1 MVQPGPGGRPGPPPP
16 NRRRQPGLHGGGLRP
31 ALHAGPGREGGARP
45 GHRLPFQPRRQ
56 DRHDHAAPGRD
67 VQRRHA
73 VQRAGRAVELE
84 PRPGA
89 GGREGRHRA
98 AVAGC
103 QDGPGEPHV
112 AACQGRDRGDRAVH
126 PGHPPG
132 RAGRRVHQPAVRLD
146 RHVDRLAHSRAEGS
160 PTAVQKEGPRTF
172 ARYPVGAGPFTVVSD
187 SYNSELVVRK
197 NPRYWE
203 AGHPYLD
210 QITFKSAGSDE
221 AAIEALLAGQ
231 GQVYENMSTTTLIN
245 QAQQH
250 LQVENNLGTSPYDL
264 QLNTAVPPFNNPK
277 ARQAIYAATGFA
289 PILKAVF
296 GTRYPLTEGFT
307 GPGGICH
314 ESAVPG
320 YQGYDPAL
328 ARKLAAESGLGK
340 VTFTLGTINS
350 SAAAVETT
358 KALRAEW
365 AQVGIHAAIRP
376 YNLLSLVPAFAED
389 HGRPWQAMVQTAG
402 AFDPA
407 SGAGAGLRFDS
418 ASPFSGV
425 HDPHLDWLLSRARSY
440 TSLATRCKYY
450 REAAAYIAENYYGPF
465 CFSLNPANVS
475 AKGTGGPGLTSTLP
489 AVVVAPAIPWEDVR
503 YSPPE

>member
-1 MVQPGPGGRPGPPPP
+1 M
-16 NRRRQPGLHGGGLRP
+16 
-31 ALHAGPGREGGARP
+31 
-45 GHRLPFQPRRQ
+45 
-56 DRHDHAAPGRD
+56 
-67 VQRRHA
+67 
-73 VQRAGRAVELE
+73 
-84 PRPGA
+84 
-89 GGREGRHRA
+89 
-98 AVAGC
+98 
-103 QDGPGEPHV
+103 
-112 AACQGRDRGDRAVH
+112 
-126 PGHPPG
+126 
-132 RAGRRVHQPAVRLD
+132 
-146 RHVDRLAHSRAEGS
+146 
-160 PTAVQKEGPRTF
+160 QKEGPRTF

-231 GQVYENMSTTTLIN
+231 GQVYENMSTTTLID

-264 QLNTAVPPFNNPK
+264 QLNTAVPPFNNPR